1 MKPHPLI
8 CNELQISAGTIWRAG
23 FCNRLIIGT
32 LPNTDTYT
40 SSATYFRDLNT
51 GAGLI
56 VEVFMFI
63 YLAWM
68 S

>member
-1 MKPHPLI
+1 MARI
-8 CNELQISAGTIWRAG
+8 CNG
-23 FCNRLIIGT
+23 LIIGT
-32 LPNTDTYT
+32 LPNTDTST

-63 YLAWM
+63 YLAWK